1 MHGRGL
7 THGVS
12 LVPFAY
18 VTLVE
23 KGLERA
29 RCRDQKPEEKKSRGL
44 ASKPYSISSKFYQL
58 EYPYETDS
66 FRQIRVFLRTFLQ
79 VIS

>member
-1 MHGRGL
+1 MHGGGL

-23 KGLERA
+23 KGTSALVPR
-29 RCRDQKPEEKKSRGL
+29 L
-44 ASKPYSISSKFYQL
+44 LSKNHGDSQVKALFYLQIVLFYQL

-66 FRQIRVFLRTFLQ
+66 FRQIRVFFADIYTSKR
-79 VIS
+79 